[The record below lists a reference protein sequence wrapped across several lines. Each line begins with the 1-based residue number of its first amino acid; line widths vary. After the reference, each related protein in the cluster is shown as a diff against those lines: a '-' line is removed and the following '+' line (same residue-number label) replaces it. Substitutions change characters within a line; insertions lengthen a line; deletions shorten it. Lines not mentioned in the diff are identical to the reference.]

1 MARQIMR
8 TDTSKI
14 DGILKKL
21 KRKDPVLFQTLSKK
35 IIYLSELELTGIE
48 HLKNLRGDL
57 SHLKR
62 VHVGSFVLTFQVKG
76 DILIF
81 EEFTHHDRAYD

>member
-1 MARQIMR
+1 MR

-14 DGILKKL
+14 DKVLKKL
-21 KRKDPVLFQTLSKK
+21 KRKDIVLFRAISKK
-35 IIYLSELELTGIE
+35 IIYLSELDLAGIE
-48 HLKNLRGDL
+48 HLKNLKGDL

-76 DILIF
+76 DIIIF
-81 EEFTHHDRAYD
+81 EEFTHHDEVYD